1 MQIGKVS
8 EKYSNQIFLF
18 AGNDDFFSASLYDSF
33 ILPNKAI
40 DAIRTQGTI
49 KLKK

>member
-1 MQIGKVS
+1 MGMGMVNGDMVN
-8 EKYSNQIFLF
+8 ENADWVNVCVCVFFKYS
-18 AGNDDFFSASLYDSF
+18 GH
-33 ILPNKAI
+33 LPNKAI